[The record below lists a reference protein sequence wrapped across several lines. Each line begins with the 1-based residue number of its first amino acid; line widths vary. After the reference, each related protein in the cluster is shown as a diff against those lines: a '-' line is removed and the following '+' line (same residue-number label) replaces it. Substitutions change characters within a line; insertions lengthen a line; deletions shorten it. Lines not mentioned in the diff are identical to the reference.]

1 VTHLKSFTLT
11 ALTTTIDPKL
21 ARRQRLI
28 ERLLEQLQLAKGPT
42 FAPMLRQWRKAEDGT
57 RQPIHTYGRAELTLP
72 PTFIHSEVRSG
83 GLVCPGGRV

>member
-1 VTHLKSFTLT
+1 MTHLKSFTLT

-57 RQPIHTYGRAELTLP
+57 RQPIHTYGRAESSEGKSFAIVQDIALP
-72 PTFIHSEVRSG
+72 ERH
-83 GLVCPGGRV
+83 